1 MGVQNGATGTSKLQ
15 NMSGKRWT
23 FWGESI
29 LIGVWL
35 MIMENQVRCH
45 QRSAASVDSFL
56 CLTFW
61 YKACQTVQHLSFWM
75 LAWLSDTKACQTVK
89 HLSLQC
95 HVVCVNVGASL
106 RLMPVWQKKVPA
118 LSDECN
124 KPVHWLHLLI
134 ASFVLHFDFEM
145 FTSHC
150 ILKLIDHDLEDL
162 VCADS
167 FLAVLLSVPAN
178 SCLVRLVQSSE
189 CPELSQTKYNPCQL
203 LDPERGLVKMFCY

>member
-75 LAWLSDTKACQTVK
+75 LVWLSDTKPVR
-89 HLSLQC
+89 LSNISVFGCLFD
-95 HVVCVNVGASL
+95 
-106 RLMPVWQKKVPA
+106 KKK
-118 LSDECN
+118 C
-124 KPVHWLHLLI
+124 LHCLTSATSQFI
-134 ASFVLHFDFEM
+134 GFTSHFDFGLHFDFEM

>member
-1 MGVQNGATGTSKLQ
+1 MAQQERPNCKTCPGKDGLFEGKAFWLASDSWLWKIKSDVISEAPQALIVFSVWHSDTRPVRLSNISVSGCLYDFLIQSLSDCQTSQ
-15 NMSGKRWT
+15 
-23 FWGESI
+23 
-29 LIGVWL
+29 
-35 MIMENQVRCH
+35 
-45 QRSAASVDSFL
+45 FL
-56 CLTFW
+56 DACLT
-61 YKACQTVQHLSFWM
+61 
-75 LAWLSDTKACQTVK
+75 
-89 HLSLQC
+89 
-95 HVVCVNVGASL
+95 
-106 RLMPVWQKKVPA
+106 KKK
-118 LSDECN
+118 C
-124 KPVHWLHLLI
+124 LHCLTSATSQFI
-134 ASFVLHFDFEM
+134 GFTSHFDFGLHFDFEM

>member
-75 LAWLSDTKACQTVK
+75 LVWLSDTTPVR
-89 HLSLQC
+89 LSNISVC
-95 HVVCVNVGASL
+95 NVHVVCVNVGASL
-106 RLMPVWQKKVPA
+106 RLMPVWQKKSACIVWRVQQASSLASLTDCFLWFTFWLWDVHFA
-118 LSDECN
+118 LHSEADRSWFGGFGLCWFIPCSAVECASQQLSGQACPVFRVSRTQSD
-124 KPVHWLHLLI
+124 
-134 ASFVLHFDFEM
+134 
-145 FTSHC
+145 
-150 ILKLIDHDLEDL
+150 
-162 VCADS
+162 
-167 FLAVLLSVPAN
+167 
-178 SCLVRLVQSSE
+178 
-189 CPELSQTKYNPCQL
+189 
-203 LDPERGLVKMFCY
+203 

>member
-75 LAWLSDTKACQTVK
+75 LVWLSDTKPVR
-89 HLSLQC
+89 LSNISVFGCLFDK
-95 HVVCVNVGASL
+95 
-106 RLMPVWQKKVPA
+106 KKVPA

-134 ASFVLHFDFEM
+134 ASFGLHFDFEM
-145 FTSHC
+145 FTSQC